1 MTTKKQAPQFDG
13 ARLMSAFVSGASSQ
27 VELLRQVVSE
37 GERYAK
43 DSAFVACQ
51 ALRDRLEARGI
62 KVTNEDVATA
72 LEEGLGLQVETS
84 KVKTFATQARA
95 RQSRRN
101 GRNAFQ
107 VMEQVIKNAKTAV
120 KNGEH

>member
-72 LEEGLGLQVETS
+72 LEDGLGLQVETS
-84 KVKTFATQARA
+84 KVKTFAAQARA
-95 RQSRRN
+95 RQLRRN

-107 VMEQVIKNAKTAV
+107 VMETVIKNAKTAV